1 MAKNSD
7 SPFEEEFTPAEEAAL
22 TDATAVPPAEEEG
35 EATVE
40 QAIAD
45 AAAGKATEAEP
56 AATPALTD
64 PAAPV
69 DPAAAPVDPAAAPAA
84 PEALTEEQELAAF
97 LEKHAGKTPEEL
109 GKLLYQQT
117 KRATKEAATNR
128 QVRSSVSAIAE
139 RARAAAERREQV
151 AKVAPNLKENFRK
164 RVTEDPDAAVAELF
178 DALIDQQVTVADTE
192 AEALRFD
199 EAIAFAD
206 EHIPNFGGAWP
217 SMKGLANEVGYT
229 DEELN
234 GISDGRSLVMLY
246 LADHTARLMK
256 AGIMDNRGNIDLSK
270 LQPATAEP
278 TDPRLTAP
286 NPQPTL
292 GGGRGSGAVAQTLE
306 QQLAAIADM
315 TEDEL
320 GKFDAA
326 NPGLIDELLQKAAA

>member
-1 MAKNSD
+1 MPKNSD
-7 SPFEEEFTPAEEAAL
+7 SPFEEEFTEEENAAL
-22 TDATAVPPAEEEG
+22 NDANAVPPAEEEG

-45 AAAGKATEAEP
+45 AAAGKTTEAEP
-56 AATPALTD
+56 AAAPA
-64 PAAPV
+64 PA
-69 DPAAAPVDPAAAPAA
+69 PADPAAAPADPAAAPPA
-84 PEALTEEQELAAF
+84 PEALTEEQELALF
-97 LEKHAGKTPEEL
+97 LEKHKDKSPEEL
-109 GKLLYQQT
+109 AKLAYQQS
-117 KRATKEAATNR
+117 KRASKEAATNR
-128 QVRSSVSAIAE
+128 QVRTSVSAIAE

-178 DALIDQQVTVADTE
+178 DALVDQQITVADAE

-199 EAIAFAD
+199 EAIAWAD
-206 EHIPNFGGAWP
+206 DHIPDFGGAWP
-217 SMKGLANEVGYT
+217 SMHALANEVGFT

-246 LADHTARLMK
+246 LANQSARLMK

-270 LQPATAEP
+270 LQPTAAP

-292 GGGRGSGAVAQTLE
+292 GGGRGSGAGTQTLE

-315 TEDEL
+315 SEDEL